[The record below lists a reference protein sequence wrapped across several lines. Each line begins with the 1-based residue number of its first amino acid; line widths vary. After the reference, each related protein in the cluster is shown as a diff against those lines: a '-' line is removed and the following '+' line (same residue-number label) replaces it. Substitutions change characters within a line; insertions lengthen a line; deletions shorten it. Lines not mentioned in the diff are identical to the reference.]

1 MKNRKFII
9 IIATLILCV
18 SLGIAVASSKDFP
31 GKKEAIQ
38 VGTEMSGPVNAL
50 IDKSKESDEITMGV
64 VLGKKISKDYFNWEY
79 SLCKATGSKEPAK
92 RAWELI
98 KLEVYERNLAIKE
111 GFMPT
116 QEEIK
121 KCSDE
126 MRAVVESTE
135 DSHNLVC
142 TIAKQMNM
150 TEDEYWNDYQAKYEA
165 PLQLIR
171 SRVDEYLEKNDLT
184 KPSPDEIEGE
194 IYEIDYFNSLN

>member
-64 VLGKKISKDYFNWEY
+64 VLGK
-79 SLCKATGSKEPAK
+79 K